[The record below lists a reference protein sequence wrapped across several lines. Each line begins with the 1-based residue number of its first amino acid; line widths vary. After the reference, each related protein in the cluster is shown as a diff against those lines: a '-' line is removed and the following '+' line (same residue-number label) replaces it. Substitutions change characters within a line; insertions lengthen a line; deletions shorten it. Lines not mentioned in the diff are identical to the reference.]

1 MVSDRTIII
10 AQCKG
15 HYGSIWFY
23 QAFQDNA
30 FNQDQR
36 TKFMKMYFIFLLSVI
51 LISTIP
57 ASFAPSHLQV
67 GGEQPIDTME
77 TTSASSVSCERDS
90 EGNLISFLA
99 PVGFCGI
106 QDGTIDCNNPIDYF
120 HNSVACDVHDVGNDG
135 YMNMIILMVVVIGII
150 IIAVI
155 ILLRRRK

>member
-1 MVSDRTIII
+1 
-10 AQCKG
+10 
-15 HYGSIWFY
+15 
-23 QAFQDNA
+23 
-30 FNQDQR
+30 
-36 TKFMKMYFIFLLSVI
+36 MKMYFIFLLSVI